1 MDIPFIDLDA
11 QEKVIGKKLEGAVET
26 VLQHKKFIN
35 GPEVSVFEESL
46 AKFANVNNAITC
58 GSGTDALLLPLMAIG
73 VGEGDA
79 VFVPSFTFV
88 ATAEVV
94 SLLKATPFF
103 VDVDMKTFN
112 IDPEI
117 FIELNESIQS
127 EVLQLLSI
135 DSLIKIIKRL
145 ESDNA
150 IKILENLSKEVKEK
164 VLEKL
169 PPKDKF
175 LLQEGLSYPEDSAA
189 RIMQREFTAVPSNWT
204 VGQTIDYLRENKD
217 LPEEFLEIFIVDNEF
232 KPIGTVPSSRVLRT
246 SRDLKMNSIMRE
258 MPVLISV
265 NMDKEEVGLTFENYN
280 LVSAG
285 VVNKENKLVG
295 MITADDVVTVVQEE
309 AEEDALRLAGV
320 GDEEITDSVM
330 LKTKR
335 RFNWLLLNLFTAL
348 LATWVISFFGASIEQ
363 MVALAFLMPIVASM
377 GGNAGMQT
385 LAVTIRAIA
394 TKELSKSNFNR
405 VVGKEFLI
413 GILNGI
419 IFAII
424 TAIIVQLWFKELNL
438 SILIG
443 ISMVLNMIVAGL
455 FGILVPV
462 SLKKLNIDPALAS
475 SVFVTTITDVIGFL
489 SFLGLGSFYFL
500 N

>member
-1 MDIPFIDLDA
+1 MALLKSTGNKKVNLDFNK
-11 QEKVIGKKLEGAVET
+11 E
-26 VLQHKKFIN
+26 FIN
-35 GPEVSVFEESL
+35 TFSEKIEVGNIEFINQTLKDLHEADVANLIENLNPETRIKLIELES
-46 AKFANVNNAITC
+46 
-58 GSGTDALLLPLMAIG
+58 
-73 VGEGDA
+73 
-79 VFVPSFTFV
+79 
-88 ATAEVV
+88 
-94 SLLKATPFF
+94 
-103 VDVDMKTFN
+103 FN
-112 IDPEI
+112 INPEI

-135 DSLIKIIKRL
+135 DSVIKIIKRL

-150 IKILENLSKEVKEK
+150 IKILENLEKETKEK

-175 LLQEGLSYPEDSAA
+175 LLEEGLSYPEDSAA

-204 VGQTIDYLRENKD
+204 VGQTIDYLREDKD
-217 LPEEFLEIFIVDNEF
+217 LPEEFLEIFIVDNDF

-246 SRDLKMNSIMRE
+246 SRDLKMNSIMIE
-258 MPVLISV
+258 MPVLISA
-265 NMDKEEVGLTFENYN
+265 NMDQEEVGHTFENYN

-285 VVNKENKLVG
+285 VVNKNNKLVG

-309 AEEDALRLAGV
+309 AEEDVLRLAGV

-348 LATWVISFFGASIEQ
+348 LATWVISNFGASIEQ

-394 TKELSKSNFNR
+394 TKELSKTNFNR

-424 TAIIVQLWFKELNL
+424 TAVIVQLWFKQLNL
-438 SILIG
+438 SLLIG
-443 ISMVLNMIVAGL
+443 VSMILNMIVAGL

>member
-1 MDIPFIDLDA
+1 MALLKSTGDKKVNLDFNKEFISTFS
-11 QEKVIGKKLEGAVET
+11 EKIESGNV
-26 VLQHKKFIN
+26 QFIN
-35 GPEVSVFEESL
+35 QTLKDLHQADVANLIENLNPDTRVKLIELES
-46 AKFANVNNAITC
+46 FSI
-58 GSGTDALLLPLMAIG
+58 
-73 VGEGDA
+73 E
-79 VFVPSFTFV
+79 
-88 ATAEVV
+88 
-94 SLLKATPFF
+94 
-103 VDVDMKTFN
+103 
-112 IDPEI
+112 PEI
-117 FIELNESIQS
+117 FVELNESIQG
-127 EVLQLLSI
+127 EVLKLLSI
-135 DSLIKIIKRL
+135 DSIIKIIKRL
-145 ESDNA
+145 ESDDA
-150 IKILENLSKEVKEK
+150 IKVLENLEKQSKEKI
-164 VLEKL
+164 LEKL

-175 LLQEGLSYPEDSAA
+175 LLEEGLSFPEDSAA

-204 VGQTIDYLRENKD
+204 VGQTIDYLRETKD
-217 LPEEFLEIFIVDNEF
+217 LPKEFLEIFIVDNDF

-246 SRDLKMNSIMRE
+246 PRELKMNSIMSE

-265 NMDKEEVGLTFENYN
+265 NMDQEEVGHAFENYN

-285 VVNKENKLVG
+285 VVNKDNKLVG

-309 AEEDALRLAGV
+309 AEEDVLRLAGV

-424 TAIIVQLWFKELNL
+424 TAAIVQFWFKEVNL
-438 SILIG
+438 SLLIG
-443 ISMVLNMIVAGL
+443 ISMILNMIVAGL

-462 SLKKLNIDPALAS
+462 SLKKFNIDPALAS

-489 SFLGLGSFYFL
+489 SFLGLGSYYFL

>member
-1 MDIPFIDLDA
+1 MTLPKSREAKKVNLDFNKEFITTFT
-11 QEKVIGKKLEGAVET
+11 QNIENRNVE
-26 VLQHKKFIN
+26 FIN
-35 GPEVSVFEESL
+35 QTLKDLHEADVANLIENLNPDIRNKLIEIES
-46 AKFANVNNAITC
+46 
-58 GSGTDALLLPLMAIG
+58 
-73 VGEGDA
+73 
-79 VFVPSFTFV
+79 
-88 ATAEVV
+88 
-94 SLLKATPFF
+94 
-103 VDVDMKTFN
+103 FN

-150 IKILENLSKEVKEK
+150 IKIVENLPKEVKEK

-204 VGQTIDYLRENKD
+204 VGQTIDYLREEKD
-217 LPEEFLEIFIVDNEF
+217 LPEEFLEIFIVDNDF

-246 SRDLKMNSIMRE
+246 SRDLKMNSIMKE

-438 SILIG
+438 SLLIG

>member
-1 MDIPFIDLDA
+1 MTFVKSIGSK
-11 QEKVIGKKLEGAVET
+11 KVNFDFNKE
-26 VLQHKKFIN
+26 FIN
-35 GPEVSVFEESL
+35 IFSEKIKLSDIKFVNQTLKDLHPSDVADLIENLSTETRSKLIEIEE
-46 AKFANVNNAITC
+46 
-58 GSGTDALLLPLMAIG
+58 
-73 VGEGDA
+73 
-79 VFVPSFTFV
+79 
-88 ATAEVV
+88 
-94 SLLKATPFF
+94 
-103 VDVDMKTFN
+103 FN
-112 IDPEI
+112 IEPDI
-117 FIELNESIQS
+117 FVELNESIQT

-135 DSLIKIIKRL
+135 DSISKIIKRL

-150 IKILENLSKEVKEK
+150 ISILENLETNKKES
-164 VLEKL
+164 VLNKL
-169 PPKDKF
+169 PPKDRF
-175 LLQEGLSYPEDSAA
+175 LLEEGLSYPEDSAA
-189 RIMQREFTAVPSNWT
+189 RIMQREFTAVPSDWS
-204 VGQTIDYLRENKD
+204 VGQTIDYLRESKE
-217 LPEEFLEIFIVDNEF
+217 LPEEFLDIFIVDNDF

-246 SRDLKMNSIMRE
+246 PREKKMNSIMRE

-265 NMDKEEVGLTFENYN
+265 NMDKEEVGHTFETYN

-285 VVNKENKLVG
+285 VINKNNKLVG

-309 AEEDALRLAGV
+309 AEEDVLRLAGV
-320 GDEEITDSVM
+320 GDEEITDSVIV
-330 LKTKR
+330 KTKR

-348 LATWVISFFGASIEQ
+348 LATWVISLFGASIEQ

-394 TKELSKSNFNR
+394 TKELSSGNFNR

-424 TAIIVQLWFKELNL
+424 TSIIVQFWFKDFYL

-443 ISMVLNMIVAGL
+443 ISMILNMIVAGL

-489 SFLGLGSFYFL
+489 SFLGIGSYFFL